1 MKHTALRSVLATAS
15 ALMMLA
21 AGSAWAGQLD
31 DIKAA
36 GAISFGTEG
45 NYAPYTYHDEKGTL
59 TGYDV
64 EVGCEIAKKLGVK
77 AEFRETLWDGMIA
90 GLDAKRF
97 DVVINQVT
105 PTPARLEKYLFSV
118 PYTYNYGAVLVH
130 KDNQDI
136 KNFADVKGKLVASSL
151 TSNWNATAQK
161 LGAKIVEVTDGSGAF
176 LLVSQKRA
184 DAALNSQLALADFIK
199 KQPNAPV
206 KVVGRSDEAIESAVM
221 IRKGSDDLRAAV
233 DKALDELR
241 AEGKLKELSV
251 KFFGIDVSSK
261 QYSRL
266 VLTT

>member
-1 MKHTALRSVLATAS
+1 
-15 ALMMLA
+15 MMLA

-118 PYTYNYGAVLVH
+118 PYTYNYGA
-130 KDNQDI
+130 
-136 KNFADVKGKLVASSL
+136 
-151 TSNWNATAQK
+151 
-161 LGAKIVEVTDGSGAF
+161 
-176 LLVSQKRA
+176 
-184 DAALNSQLALADFIK
+184 
-199 KQPNAPV
+199 
-206 KVVGRSDEAIESAVM
+206 
-221 IRKGSDDLRAAV
+221 
-233 DKALDELR
+233 
-241 AEGKLKELSV
+241 
-251 KFFGIDVSSK
+251 
-261 QYSRL
+261 
-266 VLTT
+266 